1 MSIQIIDL
9 NYFLILI
16 NDRVNFVDESIIIMK
31 QWINK
36 LSNNN
41 NFIMEKYVYK
51 IYSKWKW
58 NLIEIM

>member
-1 MSIQIIDL
+1 MPIQIIDL

-16 NDRVNFVDESIIIMK
+16 NDRVDFVDESIIIMK